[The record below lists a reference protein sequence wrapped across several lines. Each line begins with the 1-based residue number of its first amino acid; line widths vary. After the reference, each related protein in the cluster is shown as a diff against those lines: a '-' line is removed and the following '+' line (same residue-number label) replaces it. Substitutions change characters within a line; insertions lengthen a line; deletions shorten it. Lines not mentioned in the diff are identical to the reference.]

1 MKQETKDRIFEY
13 AREKTLATFERV
25 GDRPGSGNPFTK
37 AILPD
42 VNPRTLAFERSFS
55 TSLGQSTIE
64 RMAEWVAQD
73 NGAETERQRVTRGKV
88 AANQLAK
95 IDEIK
100 RQLRDGKN
108 NRSPNWERE
117 VKEVADASSGSETII
132 QVTSDLYVR
141 NPDGTEQFFSIK
153 SPKPNLD
160 QGEHAK
166 EDCLK
171 LKAIDPA
178 HETYFGLHHNPY
190 GEENRYKWGLTFRI
204 FEFGSPALLVGE
216 AFWDFIGGPGT
227 YESLIGIFEG
237 VNDDLQDEIDVF
249 FSN

>member
-13 AREKTLATFERV
+13 AREKTLATFGRV

-73 NGAETERQRVTRGKV
+73 NGAETERQCVTRGSV
-88 AANQLAK
+88 ASKQLAK
-95 IDEIK
+95 IEEIR
-100 RQLRDGKN
+100 RQLRDGRN
-108 NRSPNWERE
+108 DRSPDWSRE
-117 VKEVADASSGSETII
+117 ISEVADAKSGSKTSI
-132 QVTSDLYVR
+132 QVTSDLYVK

-153 SPKPNLD
+153 SPKANLD
-160 QGEHAK
+160 QAEHAK
-166 EDCLK
+166 ADCLK

-178 HETYFGLHHNPY
+178 HEPYFGLHHNPY
-190 GEENRYKWGLTFRI
+190 GEENGYEWNFTLRI
-204 FEFGSPALLVGE
+204 FELDSPALLVGKP
-216 AFWDFIGGPGT
+216 FWDLLGGPGT
-227 YESLIGIFEG
+227 YEDLIGIFED
-237 VNDDLQDEIDVF
+237 VNDDLQDEIDAF